1 MSDETLET
9 EIRLYLIGDHSVGKK
24 SIVKRFKTLN
34 CSKTN
39 EHFEEEEEKKNK
51 KKEKKKEKKEEKEKE
66 EKNEINIKKKKEKKK
81 SRS

>member
-51 KKEKKKEKKEEKEKE
+51 KKEKKK
-66 EKNEINIKKKKEKKK
+66 KKKKKMKKK
-81 SRS
+81 KKPLYE

>member
-51 KKEKKKEKKEEKEKE
+51 KKEKKK
-66 EKNEINIKKKKEKKK
+66 KKKKKMKKK
-81 SRS
+81 MK

>member
-39 EHFEEEEEKKNK
+39 EHFEEEEEKNNK
-51 KKEKKKEKKEEKEKE
+51 KK
-66 EKNEINIKKKKEKKK
+66 
-81 SRS
+81 

>member
-51 KKEKKKEKKEEKEKE
+51 KKEKKK
-66 EKNEINIKKKKEKKK
+66 KKKKKMKKK
-81 SRS
+81 IIMK

>member
-66 EKNEINIKKKKEKKK
+66 DNNKKIIKKKKKKK
-81 SRS
+81 KK